1 MTSMDQTSPTTLK
14 GTSRHPGIS
23 TSKSSPAP
31 SSQGL
36 LNLMEQFSRCP
47 PHLAAKLESICY
59 SLQRVQ
65 EDLEGHHK
73 QIGNILQMVESCG
86 EHQESPSTGV
96 AQIPPA
102 EPTPPDTAPHL
113 EAKTPQEWNFREV
126 LATRSSDWLWWPFG
140 AGAEQETRLSWD
152 RQPRFW
158 QDILTERL
166 WQIFAG
172 VHNETKDL
180 ARDMTEQAPGL
191 ESEGPGSCESEAE
204 PGTEEASS
212 HHAPGLPK
220 TAARPPEGSPEE
232 SSSWG
237 VAQEPAGRPCSL
249 LKPISWD
256 PEDFE
261 DTWKRPDTLPGQSRR
276 LAVPYKLEMMRTLE
290 HGESVLAVAV
300 SSFTRHVFTCSRGGV
315 KVWSLTGQVAKD
327 RFPETHLPVQTPG
340 AYLRACLLS
349 SNSRTLLTGGCNLA
363 GVSVWDL
370 AAPSLHVKDE
380 LPCGGL
386 TCQALA
392 ANPDDNL
399 AFSGFSS
406 GTVRIWDLR
415 DHSVV
420 RDLTGYPNGAKSIVV
435 KDHNIWTGGLDGFLR
450 CWDQRMVK
458 KPLEYRF
465 ESQIMSLSH
474 SPQEDW
480 VLLGMANGQQWLQD
494 THGGQTH
501 MVGSSGGTILG
512 LKFSPFGQWWVSV
525 GMDDVSIHSMPVGTM
540 VFQVPET
547 SSVMCCDVSSNNR
560 LVVTGSGDHASVYQV
575 TY

>member
-1 MTSMDQTSPTTLK
+1 M
-14 GTSRHPGIS
+14 
-23 TSKSSPAP
+23 
-31 SSQGL
+31 
-36 LNLMEQFSRCP
+36 
-47 PHLAAKLESICY
+47 
-59 SLQRVQ
+59 
-65 EDLEGHHK
+65 
-73 QIGNILQMVESCG
+73 
-86 EHQESPSTGV
+86 
-96 AQIPPA
+96 A
-102 EPTPPDTAPHL
+102 E
-113 EAKTPQEWNFREV
+113 
-126 LATRSSDWLWWPFG
+126 RSSDWLWWPFG
-140 AGAEQETRLSWD
+140 AGAQQETRLSWD
-152 RQPRFW
+152 HQPRFW

-180 ARDMTEQAPGL
+180 GHYSESPLGWGERGWSRAGSQGL
-191 ESEGPGSCESEAE
+191 CSEPDS
-204 PGTEEASS
+204 
-212 HHAPGLPK
+212 PGLPK
-220 TAARPPEGSPEE
+220 TSARPPEGSPEE
-232 SSSWG
+232 SRSWG
-237 VAQEPAGRPCSL
+237 VAQLPQGLPPSPRC
-249 LKPISWD
+249 WD

-261 DTWKRPDTLPGQSRR
+261 DTWKRPDTLSGQSRR

-290 HGESVLAVAV
+290 HGASVLAVAV

-315 KVWSLTGQVAKD
+315 KVWSLTGQVAED

-340 AYLRACLLS
+340 AYLRTCLLS
-349 SNSRTLLTGGCNLA
+349 SNSRTLLTGGYNLA

-392 ANPDDNL
+392 ADPNDNL

-420 RDLTGYPNGAKSIVV
+420 RDLMGYPNGAKSIVV

-450 CWDQRMVK
+450 CSSL
-458 KPLEYRF
+458 PPAPIP
-465 ESQIMSLSH
+465 QIMSLSH

-501 MVGSSGGTILG
+501 MVGQRWGHQPLWALGIPRTGGRTWWGGGWPGPESSRRLHAVGSLILIRVTQRPGATQPLSALSAQQRWGKSGGDSH
-512 LKFSPFGQWWVSV
+512 SP
-525 GMDDVSIHSMPVGTM
+525 
-540 VFQVPET
+540 
-547 SSVMCCDVSSNNR
+547 
-560 LVVTGSGDHASVYQV
+560 
-575 TY
+575 